1 MQEVEI
7 RRALVI
13 QIGLRETG
21 ALTLIKGL
29 LMMGLFKSDE
39 IQFLSDPPLREL
51 EQTIKKFRNDLN
63 NEEKVS
69 FVMTYYSG
77 PAIEVKGVLNVFY
90 DAQSKF
96 PIESSLRQLFRT
108 KRNMYNIALYDCPRP
123 IQGNRYA
130 GRGGGL
136 I

>member
-13 QIGLRETG
+13 QIGLRDTG

-39 IQFLSDPPLREL
+39 IQFLSDPPLLKL
-51 EQTIKKFRNDLN
+51 EETIRKFKTDLK
-63 NEEKVS
+63 NEERVS

-77 PAIEVKGVLNVFY
+77 PAIEVKGMLNVFY
-90 DAQSKF
+90 DSQNKF
-96 PIESSLRQLFRT
+96 PIENSLRQLFR
-108 KRNMYNIALYDCPRP
+108 KNRNMYNIALYDCPRP

-130 GRGGGL
+130 GKGNGL